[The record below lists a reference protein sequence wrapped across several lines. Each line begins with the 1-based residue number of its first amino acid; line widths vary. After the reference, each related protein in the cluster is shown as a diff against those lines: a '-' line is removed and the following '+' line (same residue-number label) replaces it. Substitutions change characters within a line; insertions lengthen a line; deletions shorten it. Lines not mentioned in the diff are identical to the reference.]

1 MNKTST
7 NLVSVIIVMSL
18 IVMCNGAYAAD
29 SASMPEH
36 IKSVTAITEVFGEG
50 QKLTT
55 VVVEYDKAVE
65 NAKLAKST
73 FMVSGRTIT
82 AVYANTAVEKA
93 PAPVAQMAPPG
104 SQTTQVLQGA
114 NGPFV
119 IIELS
124 PSDNGAA
131 LWVQS
136 GRTSARLEAKAVVTQ
151 TGEVTTTDGATYA
164 ANPHA
169 IINNQVINL
178 VVDDFQQLEFNDPK
192 TGITVKYNL
201 FVPKNYDN
209 TKSYPLVM
217 FIHDAGVTS
226 TDTEATLVQG
236 IGAVIW
242 ATPAEQAKHECFV
255 LAPQFS
261 TQIVNDQS
269 EAASDLDATVN
280 LINTLVGQYSIDTNR
295 IYATGQ
301 SGGCMSSIVLSIKY
315 PDLFAAAFLVAGQWD
330 PTVVAPLAQDK
341 LWIVVSA
348 GDLKAFPGMNAITA
362 VLEKEGAKVSREM
375 WNGQSTATE
384 FAFLVNKMMAE
395 GNPIKYSV
403 FQRGTVVP
411 AGMNDDGGSNHI
423 CTWRIAY
430 TIEGIRDWLFSQ
442 KKSPQS

>member
-1 MNKTST
+1 MKNFVKLIMT
-7 NLVSVIIVMSL
+7 MSL
-18 IVMCNGAYAAD
+18 IAMCRGVYAAD
-29 SASMPEH
+29 QAVQPEH
-36 IKSVTAITEVFGEG
+36 INSVTALTEVFGEG
-50 QKLTT
+50 QKLTA
-55 VVVEYDKAVE
+55 VAVEYDQAVE
-65 NAKLAKST
+65 NAKLATST
-73 FMVSGRTIT
+73 FMVAGRTIT
-82 AVYANTAVEKA
+82 AVYANTAAEKA

-104 SQTTQVLQGA
+104 SQTPQVLQGA
-114 NGPFV
+114 NGQFV

-124 PSDNGAA
+124 PSDSGAA

-136 GRTSARLEAKAVVTQ
+136 GRTSARLEAKVAVTQ
-151 TGEVTTTDGATYA
+151 IGEVTTTDGATYA

-169 IINNQVINL
+169 LINDKVINL
-178 VVDDFQQLEFNDPK
+178 IVDDFQQREFKDLN

-201 FVPKNYDN
+201 FVPKNYDK

-236 IGAVIW
+236 LGAVIW

-269 EAASDLDATVN
+269 ETVADLDATVN
-280 LINTLVGQYSIDTNR
+280 LINALVSQYSIDTNR

-301 SGGCMSSIVLSIKY
+301 SGGCMSSIFLNINY
-315 PDLFAAAFLVAGQWD
+315 PDLFAASFLVAGQWD
-330 PTVVAPLAQDK
+330 PTVVAPLAKDK

-348 GDLKAFPGMNAITA
+348 GDVKAFPGMNAITA
-362 VLEKEGAKVSREM
+362 VMEKEGANVSREM

-384 FAFLVNKMMAE
+384 FAFLVSKMVAK
-395 GNPIKYSV
+395 GNPINYTV

-430 TIEGIRDWLFSQ
+430 TIEGIRDWLFR
-442 KKSPQS
+442 QSK

>member
-1 MNKTST
+1 MKNFVK
-7 NLVSVIIVMSL
+7 LIMAMSL
-18 IVMCNGAYAAD
+18 IAMCSGVYAAD
-29 SASMPEH
+29 QAVQPEH
-36 IKSVTAITEVFGEG
+36 IKSVTALTEVFGEG
-50 QKLTT
+50 QKLTA
-55 VVVEYDKAVE
+55 VAVEYDQAVE
-65 NAKLAKST
+65 NAKLATST
-73 FMVSGRTIT
+73 FMVAGRTIT
-82 AVYANTAVEKA
+82 AVYANTAAEKA
-93 PAPVAQMAPPG
+93 PAPVAQMAPPC
-104 SQTTQVLQGA
+104 SQTPQVLQGA
-114 NGPFV
+114 NGQFV

-136 GRTSARLEAKAVVTQ
+136 GRTSARLEAKVAVTQ
-151 TGEVTTTDGATYA
+151 IGEVTTTDGATYA

-169 IINNQVINL
+169 LINDKVINL
-178 VVDDFQQLEFNDPK
+178 IVDDFQQREFKDPN

-201 FVPKNYDN
+201 FVPKNYDK

-236 IGAVIW
+236 LGAVIW

-261 TQIVNDQS
+261 TQIVNDKF
-269 EAASDLDATVN
+269 EAAADLDATVN
-280 LINTLVGQYSIDTNR
+280 LINALVGEYNIDTNR

-301 SGGCMSSIVLSIKY
+301 SGGCMSSIVLNLKY
-315 PDLFAAAFLVAGQWD
+315 PDLFAASFLVAGQWD
-330 PTVVAPLAQDK
+330 PTVVAPLAKEK

-348 GDLKAFPGMNAITA
+348 GDVKAFPGMNAITA
-362 VLEKEGAKVSREM
+362 VMEKEGANVSREM

-384 FAFLVNKMMAE
+384 FAFLVSKMVAK
-395 GNPIKYSV
+395 GNPINYTV

-411 AGMNDDGGSNHI
+411 AGMTDDGGSNHV

-430 TIEGIRDWLFSQ
+430 TIEGIRDWLFR
-442 KKSPQS
+442 QSK